1 MRNIVSAQRPF
12 VPLRTPGYVRHR
24 GYFDDRHNQHSGALA
39 PFAGTGTFR
48 QASYLQAVFWYTANQ
63 GVLSMKTTFAAVAAL
78 MIAVSPAGAQTL
90 TFMDMQNNTEV
101 LGTDFIGTPVNGK
114 DGQLLGKID
123 NLVFDQDGR
132 IELAVIGIGGYLGI
146 GEKVVA
152 VPFEAVKPDVADG
165 KHVFI
170 IDATKDQLKAAPT
183 YQTLNAQALTVR
195 MKEWREKAQA
205 SWIDIKARTSK
216 AYEEAKEKVAGTP
229 APKQ

>member
-1 MRNIVSAQRPF
+1 MRNIVSAQRHF
-12 VPLRTPGYVRHR
+12 VPRRIREH
-24 GYFDDRHNQHSGALA
+24 FDKDRIFRPCSG
-39 PFAGTGTFR
+39 TR
-48 QASYLQAVFWYTANQ
+48 RNQ
-63 GVLSMKTTFAAVAAL
+63 GVLSMKTTLAAVAAL

-90 TFMDMQNNTEV
+90 TFMDTQNNTEV

-114 DGQLLGKID
+114 DGQPLGKID
-123 NLVFDQDGR
+123 NLVFDQNGR

-152 VPFEAVKPDVADG
+152 VPFEAVKSDVANG
-165 KHVFI
+165 KHVFV

-183 YQTLNAQALTVR
+183 YETLNAQALAVR

-205 SWIDIKARTSK
+205 SWTDIKSRTSK
-216 AYEEAKEKVAGTP
+216 AYEKAYEQAKEKVEGTT